1 MTSVRGT
8 ATGIELRQGNQRIA
22 LHRQQALAFSDYI
35 VDWTEHLERLAEQE
49 QQ

>member
-8 ATGIELRQGNQRIA
+8 SSGVELRQGNQRIA
-22 LHRQQALAFSDYI
+22 LHRQQALAFTNYI
-35 VDWTEHLERLAEQE
+35 VDWTEYLERREQE